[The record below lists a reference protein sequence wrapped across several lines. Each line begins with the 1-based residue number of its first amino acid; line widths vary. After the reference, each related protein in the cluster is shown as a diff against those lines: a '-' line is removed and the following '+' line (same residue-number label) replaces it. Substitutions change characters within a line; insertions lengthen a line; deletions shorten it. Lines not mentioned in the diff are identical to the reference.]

1 MKDLFK
7 KLTQEGLSQSHA
19 KWGIWTLF
27 IMAFVDASF
36 LPLPVTTFFIFL
48 VLMYNG
54 RAMQYTVSITIG
66 TILGALMG
74 YSIGHFAILNAHGG
88 TSGLLHFLF
97 NHIPGFSGDGFS
109 RIQALYSKWDFWI
122 IFSASFTPIPYGVFS
137 ISSGLFGINLSIFFI
152 ATLVSQTIKFFLL
165 AFLSIKLGPQV
176 KEIFK
181 IRLHP
186 AIIIASVCIVIAL
199 FATGIIK

>member
-1 MKDLFK
+1 MKDLFRK
-7 KLTQEGLSQSHA
+7 FTVEGLSQSHA

-36 LPLPVTTFFIFL
+36 LPLPVTTFFMFL
-48 VLMYNG
+48 VLMYND
-54 RAMQYTVSITIG
+54 RAMQYTSSVTLG
-66 TILGALMG
+66 TILGAMLG

-137 ISSGLFGINLSIFFI
+137 ISSGLFGINLSIFLI
-152 ATLVSQTIKFFLL
+152 ATIISQALKFFLL
-165 AFLSIKLGPQV
+165 VFLTIKLGPRV
-176 KEIFK
+176 KSIFGF
-181 IRLHP
+181 RLHP

-199 FATGIIK
+199 FATGVI